1 MKRSPVRIRVTA
13 QSNPE
18 QSDQTFS
25 TYLTQTYCLNYP
37 NPQSLIP
44 NPQSKENWSRINHRY
59 TTFTQDIS
67 QVRLDLTNQLYN
79 INLIPDLNTKIQI
92 TFANPHSYFDAF
104 NTYYRFHNNQHERLY
119 DLFHSHHSCFNIGI
133 HRTVS
138 LQKKLSKIYV

>member
-37 NPQSLIP
+37 NPQS
-44 NPQSKENWSRINHRY
+44 KENWSRINHRY
-59 TTFTQDIS
+59 TTFTQDIPKI
-67 QVRLDLTNQLYN
+67 RLDLTTQLYN

-92 TFANPHSYFDAF
+92 TFANPHSFFDTF
-104 NTYYRFHNNQHERLY
+104 NTCYRFHNNQHERLY
-119 DLFHSHHSCFNIGI
+119 DLFHSHHSCFNICI
-133 HRTVS
+133 NHTVS
-138 LQKKLSKIYV
+138 LPKKLPQIYV